1 MSGLLLPDAYSSPS
15 KPYYAKVGVLQS
27 PVDVVSPDGTKNG
40 VIAQNNNGNMEI
52 SSDPSGALY
61 LGSGGVFYPSPNASV
76 NCQLTVEND
85 GDVGFY
91 QGTNGTLF
99 LGGGSGRVA
108 LSNLDATP
116 VVQIGTQNGTV
127 YDTVYNPV
135 ASINSTILTVTSG
148 IPVLTQPITEVIGSG
163 SLSAGL
169 YILNARVKID
179 TSSGSYTAGTNIN
192 CYIEDLPPSP
202 STYLPSSAINITS
215 GMLSAPTG
223 LEGTDIDATFSSGVF
238 EVPSGKTHWNFFI
251 EAVGVWAFGTNGF
264 LQLQLVKI
272 G

>member
-1 MSGLLLPDAYSSPS
+1 MSGLIGPQAFANAVTPF
-15 KPYYAKVGVLQS
+15 YAKASELQS
-27 PVDVVSPDGTKNG
+27 PVNIRSLDGTKNG
-40 VIAQNNNGNMEI
+40 QIVITNAGDMGIYPATGDNTVFMGLNNV
-52 SSDPSGALY
+52 SFCD
-61 LGSGGVFYPSPNASV
+61 
-76 NCQLTVEND
+76 
-85 GDVGFY
+85 
-91 QGTNGTLF
+91 
-99 LGGGSGRVA
+99 
-108 LSNLDATP
+108 LSNTP
-116 VVQIGTQNGTV
+116 VVEIGNGNGRV

-135 ASINSTILTVTSG
+135 ASINSTILNVTSG
-148 IPVLTQPITEVIGSG
+148 IPVLTEPITEVIGSG

-238 EVPSGKTHWNFFI
+238 EVPSGKTHWNFFV
-251 EAVGVWAFGTNGF
+251 EAVGEWAFGTNGF